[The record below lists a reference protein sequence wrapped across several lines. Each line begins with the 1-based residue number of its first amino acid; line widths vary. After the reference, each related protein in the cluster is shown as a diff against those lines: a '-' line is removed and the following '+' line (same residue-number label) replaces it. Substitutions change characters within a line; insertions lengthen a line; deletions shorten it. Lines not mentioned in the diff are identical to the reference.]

1 MQVEHTSKFL
11 FRYIKV
17 VCLPI
22 CTQAAFLP
30 CYTKGMLQKTK
41 VMHLKKSPQL
51 VQLLV
56 NVELKVLSISK
67 GTELGPQLH
76 DFKKKK
82 EKEKTTPWLTMKC
95 ETKSEVLSKKKKD

>member
-41 VMHLKKSPQL
+41 VMHLKK
-51 VQLLV
+51 
-56 NVELKVLSISK
+56 
-67 GTELGPQLH
+67 
-76 DFKKKK
+76 KKK
-82 EKEKTTPWLTMKC
+82 
-95 ETKSEVLSKKKKD
+95 

>member
-41 VMHLKKSPQL
+41 VMHLKKKKSPQL
-51 VQLLV
+51 VQLPV
-56 NVELKVLSISK
+56 NIELK
-67 GTELGPQLH
+67 GPFYL
-76 DFKKKK
+76 KRN
-82 EKEKTTPWLTMKC
+82 
-95 ETKSEVLSKKKKD
+95 

>member
-41 VMHLKKSPQL
+41 VMHLKKKSPQL
-51 VQLLV
+51 VQLPV
-56 NVELKVLSISK
+56 NIELKVLSISK
-67 GTELGPQLH
+67 ETELGPQLH
-76 DFKKKK
+76 NFKKN
-82 EKEKTTPWLTMKC
+82 TLAHHGG
-95 ETKSEVLSKKKKD
+95 

>member
-41 VMHLKKSPQL
+41 VMHLKK
-51 VQLLV
+51 
-56 NVELKVLSISK
+56 KKSK
-67 GTELGPQLH
+67 STA
-76 DFKKKK
+76 
-82 EKEKTTPWLTMKC
+82 C
-95 ETKSEVLSKKKKD
+95 SASSEH